1 MLSTTTLTNNGG
13 NDDDG
18 GGGGDNGDDGDDRQ
32 DRNGDGIFEY
42 EDQQRFLS
50 IFNRTR
56 CRRRRGRCPFETNVA
71 CPTAAAVGF
80 GQHLLLG
87 IVPMVSVPIS
97 GVPTGADTFE
107 EEKTP

>member
-1 MLSTTTLTNNGG
+1 MS
-13 NDDDG
+13 
-18 GGGGDNGDDGDDRQ
+18 RQ
-32 DRNGDGIFEY
+32 DRNGDGNYGY

-50 IFNRTR
+50 NFNRTR

-87 IVPMVSVPIS
+87 IVPMLPVPIS
-97 GVPTGADTFE
+97 GVSTDVAFLFVTWAPWDFDHFQKGSVALESSQFATGCGMR
-107 EEKTP
+107 